1 MPIPEAF
8 REVFKKTLPLIFV
21 ELVSSLYSL
30 TDTYFVSGLGTEA
43 IAGLGIAMYILWLIQ
58 SLLAF
63 FHVPL
68 LSLVSQS
75 IGAKKYD
82 LARAITGE
90 ILALGLLNVTMVSA
104 ILIPVSEVIITIQS
118 GATGPTLDSATRYL
132 RIRLMGMPILFAT
145 MALDQVIIAS
155 GHTHYSMISNVLGLG
170 LNMLLDPIMIYGY
183 LFIPRMGID
192 GAAYATIVSNS
203 ATLPVQILLL
213 KKLSLTPSKPLRIGI
228 VNKLVKLGAP
238 ALLERG
244 VFSLGQNIYAGI
256 VARLG
261 PTVMAA
267 HNIGLRIESLI
278 YMPGFAFSMTASMM
292 VGQSVG
298 RGDIDQAKKL
308 GWKIM
313 MLGALVT
320 GGLGVLIAAVAP
332 YIVVHFSPSREVRD
346 LATLYLML
354 AGLSELGL
362 GLSMTGSGAFRGAGN
377 TRLPMMINVSCLLL
391 LRIIPSLILVGELG
405 PMGPWLAMFIDVY
418 ARGLITAVV
427 FNKKFHNFVRKY
439 V

>member
-1 MPIPEAF
+1 MWDKESF
-8 REVFKKTLPLIFV
+8 SEVFKKTLPLMFV

-43 IAGLGIAMYILWLIQ
+43 VAGLGIAMYILWLIQ

-63 FHVPL
+63 FHTPL

-75 IGAKKYD
+75 IGAGKYE

-90 ILALGLLNVTMVSA
+90 VLALGLLTVSA
-104 ILIPVSEVIITIQS
+104 VSALLTPLSEIIVATQS
-118 GATGPTLDSATRYL
+118 GATGATLDSATRYL
-132 RIRLMGMPILFAT
+132 RIRLMGMPIIFAT

-155 GHTHYSMISNVLGLG
+155 GRTHYSMISNTIGLG
-170 LNMLLDPIMIYGY
+170 LNIVLDPIMIYGY
-183 LFIPRMGID
+183 IFFPRMGID
-192 GAAYATIVSNS
+192 GAAYATVVSNGT
-203 ATLPVQILLL
+203 TLPVQILLL
-213 KKLSLTPSKPLRIGI
+213 RKLNLAPSKPLRTG
-228 VNKLVKLGAP
+228 VVDKLLKLGVP

-278 YMPGFAFSMTASMM
+278 YMPGFAFSMTASML

-298 RGDIDQAKKL
+298 RGDTNRAKKL
-308 GWKIM
+308 GWKVMIF
-313 MLGALVT
+313 GALVT
-320 GGLGVLIAAVAP
+320 GGLGFLVAATAP
-332 YIVVHFSPSREVRD
+332 YIVEHFSPSREVRD
-346 LATLYLML
+346 LASLYLLL

-377 TRLPMMINVSCLLL
+377 TRLPMTINVSCLILF
-391 LRIIPSLILVGELG
+391 RIIPSLVLVGVLG
-405 PMGPWLAMFIDVY
+405 PLGPWLAMFIDVY
-418 ARGLITAVV
+418 ARGLIIAVI